1 MNKQELN
8 DLIIECVQERQLKS
22 ILKTLVLE
30 SIQEIKAEK
39 KLSCHEMMEELDSEV
54 KKENKELSVTKDDAG
69 YYNVCGCPPHMIKL
83 KHMYE
88 DRFHMTYFKD
98 GTDRIR
104 KVSLP
109 FEDVK
114 KFVKEVLGKKT
125 NNYVEKA
132 YNRNAENDKDK
143 EVKSGEEVVKHVGE
157 KAKDM
162 VEKKDDL
169 PDQPLKAI
177 ESVKKQIDH
186 SIKGTKPDYKY
197 PKQKNH
203 KLTVKLPEMKARK
216 SKKS

>member
-1 MNKQELN
+1 MNKKQL
-8 DLIIECVQERQLKS
+8 DTLIFECIKERQLKS
-22 ILKTLVLE
+22 ALKQLVVE
-30 SIQEIKAEK
+30 AIQEIKAEK
-39 KLSCHEMMEELDSEV
+39 KLSCQELMDELDSEV

-88 DRFHMTYFKD
+88 DRFNMTYCKD
-98 GTDRIR
+98 GTDRTR

-132 YNRNAENDKDK
+132 YNKVAGNDKDK
-143 EVKSGEEVVKHVGE
+143 ETKSGDEAIKHVGE

-169 PDQPLKAI
+169 PDQPFKAVDSI
-177 ESVKKQIDH
+177 KKQSDH
-186 SIKGTKPDYKY
+186 SVKGTKQEYKY
-197 PKQKNH
+197 PKQKNN
-203 KLTVKLPEMKARK
+203 KLVVKLPSKKSK

>member
-1 MNKQELN
+1 MNKNQLN
-8 DLIIECVQERQLKS
+8 KLIVECVKERQLKDD
-22 ILKTLVLE
+22 LKQLIIET
-30 SIQEIKAEK
+30 IQEIKAEK
-39 KLSCHEMMEELDSEV
+39 KLTCQEMMEELDSEV
-54 KKENKELSVTKDDAG
+54 KKENKELSVTKDDAD

-88 DRFHMTYFKD
+88 DRFNMTYFKD
-98 GTDRIR
+98 GTDRTR

-132 YNRNAENDKDK
+132 YNKTAENDTDK
-143 EVKSGEEVVKHVGE
+143 ETKSGEENFKRVGD

-169 PDQPLKAI
+169 PDQPFKKI
-177 ESVKKQIDH
+177 DSIKKQVDH
-186 SIKGTKPDYKY
+186 PIKGTKPDYKY
-197 PKQKNH
+197 PKQKNN
-203 KLTVKLPEMKARK
+203 KLVVKLHSKKTK
-216 SKKS
+216 SKKR

>member
-1 MNKQELN
+1 MNKKQL
-8 DLIIECVQERQLKS
+8 DTLILECIKERQLKS
-22 ILKTLVLE
+22 ALKQLVVE
-30 SIQEIKAEK
+30 AIQEIKAEK
-39 KLSCHEMMEELDSEV
+39 KLSCQEMMDELDSEV

-88 DRFHMTYFKD
+88 DRFNMTYFKD
-98 GTDRIR
+98 GTDRTR

-132 YNRNAENDKDK
+132 YNKVAENDKDK
-143 EVKSGEEVVKHVGE
+143 ETTSGDEVIKHVGE

-169 PDQPLKAI
+169 PDQPLKAVDSI
-177 ESVKKQIDH
+177 KKQSDH
-186 SIKGTKPDYKY
+186 SVKGTKQEYKY
-197 PKQKNH
+197 PKQKNN
-203 KLTVKLPEMKARK
+203 KLVIKLPSKKSK